1 MSRKNHTDLFRNEY
15 PNKAIFIAVVLYI
28 SVFAAIILRFSLI
41 RAFNFDEFQVL
52 YASASLIRGKALYAD
67 HIGTHF
73 PFVNIL
79 FSFLIKVLGFHTS
92 TVLAARLF
100 TSLFFYL
107 TLFFTFK
114 ITELLWDKL
123 SGVLAVAL
131 VMSTIVFVDK
141 GIEIRHDVFN
151 MAFNTIG
158 AYWGLKYLKENK
170 RHFAWL
176 SGLFLGLALASTQ
189 KAVVWNIG
197 ISVGL
202 FLSMIRLK
210 RSKKLPE
217 AIALFGGGF
226 VIPLAFSVGY
236 LILVCGENLKAFL
249 EIAVINAV
257 GYFSPQKANAVYPFP
272 YTRSSILK
280 ALFYENGFFY
290 LLSLIGL
297 IVSLAAWFRRGV
309 IQGVIGFWA
318 LIGVLFYL
326 HISRPFL
333 QSLLPTMPALGILVV
348 GLIMKLR
355 ARLQQN
361 SMKKNL
367 LVGLMALALMLGWP
381 SYIIA
386 FKLQQN
392 RAMTKQMENI
402 SFCLANLEPDDKVL
416 CFSQQQIFF
425 DPVLEFYEDECG
437 GSIYEFDVKC
447 FERKMIRQK
456 CKVVINDRRTRC
468 LSRTI
473 QEKLK
478 NHFIPANV
486 GNILVPG
493 FLVAPKS
500 IVEKEIWVPGPYYSP
515 TREMTIDGKSIED
528 NVIDLEQKTYVF
540 ENPTPRSVVLLYVFD
555 RESFIEKLEKKGIR

>member
-1 MSRKNHTDLFRNEY
+1 MCRENQQDLAGRQY
-15 PNKAIFIAVVLYI
+15 PDKAIFIALILYI
-28 SVFAAIILRFSLI
+28 IVFAVIILRLSLI
-41 RAFNFDEFQVL
+41 RIFNFDEFQVI
-52 YASASLIRGKALYAD
+52 YASASLLRGKALYAD
-67 HIGTHF
+67 NIGVHF

-92 TVLAARLF
+92 SILAARLL
-100 TSLFFYL
+100 TLLFLYL
-107 TLFFTFK
+107 TLFFTYK
-114 ITELLWDKL
+114 IAGLLWDRL

-131 VMSTIVFVDK
+131 IMATIVFIDK
-141 GIEIRHDVFN
+141 GIEIRHDIFN

-158 AYWGLKYLKENK
+158 AYCGIKYLKEK
-170 RHFAWL
+170 DPRFILL
-176 SGLFLGLALASTQ
+176 SGLFVGLALASTQ
-189 KAVVWNIG
+189 KAIVWNIG
-197 ISVGL
+197 ITAGL
-202 FLSMIRLK
+202 FSCMIIMKSSRKLS
-210 RSKKLPE
+210 E
-217 AIALFGGGF
+217 AIALYGGGF
-226 VIPLAFSVGY
+226 IIPLIISMGY
-236 LILVCGENLKAFL
+236 LVLVYDEQLRSIL
-249 EIAVINAV
+249 EIAVINAS
-257 GYFSPQKANAVYPFP
+257 GYLDQGKANEVYPFP
-272 YTRSSILK
+272 YRRSAIFK

-297 IVSLAAWFRRGV
+297 LVSLVAWFRRGV
-309 IQGVIGFWA
+309 IEGVIGFWA
-318 LIGVLFYL
+318 LVGILFYL
-326 HISRPFL
+326 YTSRPFL
-333 QSLLPTMPALGILVV
+333 QSLLPTMPALGILAV
-348 GLIMKLR
+348 GLIMKFR
-355 ARLQQN
+355 VRLQQN
-361 SMKKNL
+361 SRKKNL
-367 LVGLMALALMLGWP
+367 LVGLMALVLMLGWP

-402 SFCLANLEPDDKVL
+402 SFCLANLKPDDKVL

-425 DPVLEFYEDECG
+425 DPVLRFSEDECG
-437 GSIYEFDVKC
+437 GSIYEFDAKC
-447 FERKMIRQK
+447 FERKMIRQT
-456 CKVVINDRRTRC
+456 CKVVINDRRTRS

-478 NHFIPANV
+478 NHFLLANV

-528 NVIDLEQKTYVF
+528 NVIDLEQKTYAF

>member
-1 MSRKNHTDLFRNEY
+1 MSRKIHTDLFRNED
-15 PNKAIFIAVVLYI
+15 PDKAFFIAVVLYMG
-28 SVFAAIILRFSLI
+28 VFAAIILRFSLI

-67 HIGTHF
+67 HIGIHF
-73 PFVNIL
+73 PFANIL

-92 TVLAARLF
+92 TALAARLF

-151 MAFNTIG
+151 MALNTTG
-158 AYWGLKYLKENK
+158 AYWGLKYLKKDK

-176 SGLFLGLALASTQ
+176 SGLFMGLALASTQ

-249 EIAVINAV
+249 DITVINAV
-257 GYFSPQKANAVYPFP
+257 GYLSPQKANAVYFFP

-309 IQGVIGFWA
+309 IEGVIGFWA
-318 LIGVLFYL
+318 LIGILFYL

-333 QSLLPTMPALGILVV
+333 QSLLPTMPALGILAV
-348 GLIMKLR
+348 GLIMKFR
-355 ARLQQN
+355 VRLQQN

-367 LVGLMALALMLGWP
+367 LVGLMALVLMLGWP

-402 SFCLANLEPDDKVL
+402 SFCLANLKPDDKVL

-425 DPVLEFYEDECG
+425 DPLLGFYEDECG
-437 GSIYEFDVKC
+437 VSIYELDAKC

-456 CKVVINDRRTRC
+456 CKVVINDRRTRS

-478 NHFIPANV
+478 NHFLLANV

-528 NVIDLEQKTYVF
+528 NVIDLEQKTYAF
-540 ENPTPRSVVLLYVFD
+540 ENPTPRPVVLLYVFD
-555 RESFIEKLEKKGIR
+555 RESFIEKLEEKGIR

>member
-1 MSRKNHTDLFRNEY
+1 MSKKNHTDLFRNEY
-15 PNKAIFIAVVLYI
+15 PDKAVFIAVVLYI
-28 SVFAAIILRFSLI
+28 GVFAAIILRFSLI

-249 EIAVINAV
+249 EITVIDAL
-257 GYFSPQKANAVYPFP
+257 GYLSPQKANAVYSFP
-272 YTRSSILK
+272 YTRSLILK
-280 ALFYENGFFY
+280 TLFYENGFFY

-297 IVSLAAWFRRGV
+297 IVSLMAWFRRGV
-309 IQGVIGFWA
+309 IEGVVGFWA
-318 LIGVLFYL
+318 LIGILFYL
-326 HISRPFL
+326 YISRPFL
-333 QSLLPTMPALGILVV
+333 QSLLPTIPALGILAV
-348 GLIMKLR
+348 GLIMKFR
-355 ARLQQN
+355 VRFQQN

-367 LVGLMALALMLGWP
+367 LVGLIALALMLGWP

-402 SFCLANLEPDDKVL
+402 SFCLANLKPDDKVL
-416 CFSQQQIFF
+416 CFSQQQVFF
-425 DPVLEFYEDECG
+425 DPVLRFSGDECG
-437 GSIYEFDVKC
+437 GSIYEFDAKC
-447 FERKMIRQK
+447 FEQKMIRQK
-456 CKVVINDRRTRC
+456 CKVVINDRRTRS
-468 LSRTI
+468 LSKTI

-478 NHFIPANV
+478 NHFLPANV

-500 IVEKEIWVPGPYYSP
+500 IVEKEIWVPGFYYSP

-528 NVIDLEQKTYVF
+528 NVIDLEQKTYAF

>member
-1 MSRKNHTDLFRNEY
+1 
-15 PNKAIFIAVVLYI
+15 
-28 SVFAAIILRFSLI
+28 
-41 RAFNFDEFQVL
+41 
-52 YASASLIRGKALYAD
+52 
-67 HIGTHF
+67 
-73 PFVNIL
+73 
-79 FSFLIKVLGFHTS
+79 
-92 TVLAARLF
+92 
-100 TSLFFYL
+100 
-107 TLFFTFK
+107 
-114 ITELLWDKL
+114 
-123 SGVLAVAL
+123 
-131 VMSTIVFVDK
+131 MSTIVFVDK

-249 EIAVINAV
+249 EITVINTV
-257 GYFSPQKANAVYPFP
+257 GYLSPQKANAVYSFP
-272 YTRSSILK
+272 YTRSLILK

-297 IVSLAAWFRRGV
+297 IASLVAWFRRGV
-309 IQGVIGFWA
+309 IEGVIGFWA
-318 LIGVLFYL
+318 LIGILFYL

-333 QSLLPTMPALGILVV
+333 QSLLPTMPALGILAV
-348 GLIMKLR
+348 GLIMKFR
-355 ARLQQN
+355 VRLQQN

-392 RAMTKQMENI
+392 RAMTKQMENV
-402 SFCLANLEPDDKVL
+402 SFCLANLKPDDKVL

-425 DPVLEFYEDECG
+425 DPVLGFYEDECG
-437 GSIYEFDVKC
+437 GSIYELNAKC

-456 CKVVINDRRTRC
+456 CKVVINDRRTRS

-478 NHFIPANV
+478 NHFLLANV

-528 NVIDLEQKTYVF
+528 NVIDLEQKTYAF

>member
-1 MSRKNHTDLFRNEY
+1 MSRKIHTDLFSNEY
-15 PNKAIFIAVVLYI
+15 SDKAVFIAVVLYI
-28 SVFAAIILRFSLI
+28 GVFAAIILRFSLI

-52 YASASLIRGKALYAD
+52 YASASLVRGKALYAD

-217 AIALFGGGF
+217 ATAFFGGGF

-249 EIAVINAV
+249 EITVINTV
-257 GYFSPQKANAVYPFP
+257 GYLSPQKANAVYSFP
-272 YTRSSILK
+272 YTKSSILK

-297 IVSLAAWFRRGV
+297 LASLAAWFRRGV
-309 IQGVIGFWA
+309 IEGLIGFWA
-318 LIGVLFYL
+318 LIGILFYL

-333 QSLLPTMPALGILVV
+333 QSLLPTMPALGILAV
-348 GLIMKLR
+348 GLIMKFR
-355 ARLQQN
+355 VRLQQN

-367 LVGLMALALMLGWP
+367 LVGLMALVLMLGWP

-392 RAMTKQMENI
+392 RTMTKQMENI
-402 SFCLANLEPDDKVL
+402 SFCLANLKPDDKVL

-425 DPVLEFYEDECG
+425 DPVFRFYGDECG
-437 GSIYEFDVKC
+437 RSIHELDPKC
-447 FERKMIRQK
+447 FEQKMIRQK
-456 CKVVINDRRTRC
+456 CKVVINDRRTRS

-478 NHFIPANV
+478 NHFLLANV

-500 IVEKEIWVPGPYYSP
+500 IVEKEIWVPGPYYSS

-528 NVIDLEQKTYVF
+528 NVIDLEQKTYAF
-540 ENPTPRSVVLLYVFD
+540 ENPTPRSAVLLYVFD

>member
-15 PNKAIFIAVVLYI
+15 PDKAVFIAVVLYI
-28 SVFAAIILRFSLI
+28 GVFAAIILRFSLI

-52 YASASLIRGKALYAD
+52 YASASLVRGKALYAD

-131 VMSTIVFVDK
+131 VMSTIVFVNK

-249 EIAVINAV
+249 EITVINV
-257 GYFSPQKANAVYPFP
+257 GYLSPQKANAVYSFP
-272 YTRSSILK
+272 YTRSLILK

-297 IVSLAAWFRRGV
+297 IVSLVAWFRRGV
-309 IQGVIGFWA
+309 IEGVIGFWA
-318 LIGVLFYL
+318 LIGILFYL

-333 QSLLPTMPALGILVV
+333 QSLLPTMPALGILAV
-348 GLIMKLR
+348 GLIMKFR
-355 ARLQQN
+355 VRLQQN

-367 LVGLMALALMLGWP
+367 LVGLMALVLMLGWP

-402 SFCLANLEPDDKVL
+402 SFCLANLKPDDKVL

-425 DPVLEFYEDECG
+425 DPVLGFYEDECG
-437 GSIYEFDVKC
+437 GSIYELDAKC

-456 CKVVINDRRTRC
+456 CKVVINDRRTRS

-478 NHFIPANV
+478 KHFLLANV

-528 NVIDLEQKTYVF
+528 NVIDLEQKTYAF

-555 RESFIEKLEKKGIR
+555 KESFIEKLEKKGIR

>member
-15 PNKAIFIAVVLYI
+15 PDKAVFIAVVLYI
-28 SVFAAIILRFSLI
+28 GVFAAIILRFSLI

-123 SGVLAVAL
+123 SGILAVAL

-158 AYWGLKYLKENK
+158 AYWALKYLKENK

-226 VIPLAFSVGY
+226 IIPLAFSVGY

-249 EIAVINAV
+249 EITVINTV
-257 GYFSPQKANAVYPFP
+257 GYLSPQKANAVYSFP
-272 YTRSSILK
+272 YTKSSILK

-290 LLSLIGL
+290 LLSMIGL
-297 IVSLAAWFRRGV
+297 LASLAAWFRRV
-309 IQGVIGFWA
+309 AIEGVIGFWA
-318 LIGVLFYL
+318 LIGILFYL

-333 QSLLPTMPALGILVV
+333 QSLLPTMPALGILAV
-348 GLIMKLR
+348 GLIMKFR
-355 ARLQQN
+355 VRLQQN
-361 SMKKNL
+361 SKKKNL
-367 LVGLMALALMLGWP
+367 LVGLMALVMMLGWP

-386 FKLQQN
+386 FRLQQN

-402 SFCLANLEPDDKVL
+402 SFCLANLKPDDKVL

-425 DPVLEFYEDECG
+425 DPVLRFSEDECG
-437 GSIYEFDVKC
+437 GSIYEFDAKC

-456 CKVVINDRRTRC
+456 CKVVINDRRTRS

-478 NHFIPANV
+478 NHFLLANV
-486 GNILVPG
+486 GNILTPG
-493 FLVAPKS
+493 FLVSPQS
-500 IVEKEIWVPGPYYSP
+500 VVEMEMWVAGPYYCP
-515 TREMTIDGKSIED
+515 TREMMVNGKKIAC
-528 NVIDLEQKTYVF
+528 NVIELEQKTYQF
-540 ENPTPRSVVLLYVFD
+540 KNPTDRLVFLSYVFN